1 MGALFGG
8 GSDDSAQRER
18 QRQIEIQKLIAQKQ
32 QQAALASRNRQ
43 AAYSG
48 SLIGAQS
55 SNYGE
60 IYNQYKK
67 AYNLLGGSDNTNNKI
82 G

>member
-1 MGALFGG
+1 MGALFG
-8 GSDDSAQRER
+8 SNDATDQAQ
-18 QRQIEIQKLIAQKQ
+18 QRALEQQKLAIKKQ

-55 SNYGE
+55 SNYGAM
-60 IYNQYKK
+60 YNQAQA
-67 AYNLLGGSDNTNNKI
+67 AYNLLGGSSNTNNKI